1 MIDDFA
7 NPPSDLADMVGDAAS
22 QSTAAP
28 GTVTTANDS
37 TGCNARQ
44 AAIKNAEQKRAT
56 AEAAAKIEAL
66 KQQINRL
73 QRAVRLAIESE
84 LADWTGR
91 TYGSLAANQDV
102 VRMIH
107 EMIDGHGLRLKCPEC
122 GHPAILRCSSRP
134 GIAEGVF
141 VFDHQVDGRRTFH
154 GGGVVMPPLRLVAK
168 PPRRRKTEN
177 D

>member
-1 MIDDFA
+1 MIDEYA
-7 NPPSDLADMVGDAAS
+7 NPASAPDKAAKQGDSSREDVSDSGK
-22 QSTAAP
+22 P
-28 GTVTTANDS
+28 GELNDRES
-37 TGCNARQ
+37 
-44 AAIKNAEQKRAT
+44 AIKGAEQKRAAT
-56 AEAAAKIEAL
+56 DAAARMESL

-91 TYGSLAANQDV
+91 NYGSLAANQDV

-134 GIAEGVF
+134 GIADGVF

-154 GGGVVMPPLRLVAK
+154 GGGVVLPALRLVAK
-168 PPRRRKTEN
+168 PPRRRKADE
-177 D
+177 

>member
-1 MIDDFA
+1 LIDDYA
-7 NPPSDLADMVGDAAS
+7 NPASDFDDTAKYGVLPTS
-22 QSTAAP
+22 QAPELGETA
-28 GTVTTANDS
+28 GLNDRE
-37 TGCNARQ
+37 NA
-44 AAIKNAEQKRAT
+44 ISSAEQKRAS
-56 AEAAAKIEAL
+56 ADAAVRIEAL

-91 TYGSLAANQDV
+91 TYGSLAANQDI

-134 GIAEGVF
+134 GIADGVF

-168 PPRRRKTEN
+168 PPRRRKA
-177 D
+177 DQA

>member
-1 MIDDFA
+1 LIDEYA
-7 NPPSDLADMVGDAAS
+7 NP
-22 QSTAAP
+22 
-28 GTVTTANDS
+28 ANDPDKA
-37 TGCNARQ
+37 TAQAQAPTARASHLDRPGELNERE
-44 AAIKNAEQKRAT
+44 AAIKNAQQRQAT
-56 AEAAAKIEAL
+56 ADAAAKIESL

-134 GIAEGVF
+134 GIADGVF

-154 GGGVVMPPLRLVAK
+154 GGGVVLPSLRLVAK
-168 PPRRRKTEN
+168 PPRRRKA
-177 D
+177 DQS

>member
-7 NPPSDLADMVGDAAS
+7 NPASDPA
-22 QSTAAP
+22 
-28 GTVTTANDS
+28 
-37 TGCNARQ
+37 
-44 AAIKNAEQKRAT
+44 AAIQDDVSSPANASRPGETAELHDRESAIRSAEQKLAT
-56 AEAAAKIEAL
+56 ADAAARIESL

-134 GIAEGVF
+134 GIADGVF

-154 GGGVVMPPLRLVAK
+154 GGGVLLPPLRLVAK
-168 PPRRRKTEN
+168 PPRRRKS
-177 D
+177 DQA

>member
-1 MIDDFA
+1 LIDDIVD
-7 NPPSDLADMVGDAAS
+7 PPSD
-22 QSTAAP
+22 STDSPDEGGSHFTGGAKSSEPAQ
-28 GTVTTANDS
+28 VND
-37 TGCNARQ
+37 RE
-44 AAIKNAEQKRAT
+44 AAIKNAQQKRDS

-91 TYGSLAANQDV
+91 TYGSLTANQDV

-122 GHPAILRCSSRP
+122 GHPAILRCSARP
-134 GIAEGVF
+134 GIADGVF

-168 PPRRRKTEN
+168 PPRRRKADQT
-177 D
+177 